1 MSMDIVVKSFLA
13 ATDVKMR
20 IEGLTILRGESSHG
34 KSSTFKAL
42 VAAMTNRFSPRQ
54 VSWGADHAYVAI
66 RFGGKDSPVL
76 KVLRRR
82 EGSPDMEL
90 AGRKFT
96 KLGRDVP
103 KEVQEF
109 CNMGVLEVGQDKYY
123 LNWFPQFQKPLLLD
137 FSQKRVAEI
146 LSSSTSMTDYNLVW
160 KYFLRRRDELN
171 GAFERLSLMEAAS
184 KEKLSD
190 LRAKRAAYKPFED
203 ELRGL
208 YTTYKDCLQGSA
220 DLAALRGSIM
230 TYWYHRKRSE
240 LLTEW
245 SGLLG
250 GLSEVQ
256 AGIDCGVVALSG
268 VRERDYLHARSVFHS
283 DLLGSLSGLRS
294 TQEMLDAGRLVLSGL
309 REMEFLGAR
318 LYELGALQLLYQDL
332 WDIPDRI
339 DSLQMLR
346 SLLLEYDAIRSRL
359 LPGESLLS
367 SYDVLVQHRRD
378 VVSIN
383 TDVSVLQGLVSK
395 LEQLALLNSRI
406 ESNEALLGDGV
417 CPFCGSKIDN
427 DMTTEE
433 IVKKQKELEAQIN
446 ADRTRMAVLSSE
458 VKKSAAALNVEPNS
472 EALGAKIAEL
482 QALAAQK
489 EQEINAV
496 LQKVQ
501 ALEDSYRV
509 SQMQASMQPTMAG
522 VAAHQAGQPMGNVAM
537 DVPVS
542 ADAVFDGM

>member
-1 MSMDIVVKSFLA
+1 MDIVVKSFLA

-109 CNMGVLEVGQDKYY
+109 CNMGVLEVGQDRYY

-171 GAFERLSLMEAAS
+171 GAFERLSVMEAAS
-184 KEKLSD
+184 KEKLSG

-203 ELRGL
+203 ELRAL
-208 YTTYKDCLQGSA
+208 YITYKDCLQGSA

-240 LLTEW
+240 LLTAW

-256 AGIDCGVVALSG
+256 VLVEAGLSASVQMQEWQNLRARTALH
-268 VRERDYLHARSVFHS
+268 VEMQ
-283 DLLGSLSGLRS
+283 SGLS
-294 TQEMLDAGRLVLSGL
+294 ELQTMQGALDGCRGMSAGLG
-309 REMEFLGAR
+309 EMEFLGAR
-318 LYELGALQLLYQDL
+318 LYELGALQTLYSELGDL
-332 WDIPDRI
+332 PARI
-339 DSLQMLR
+339 ESLSGLR
-346 SLLLEYDAIRSRL
+346 SSLSEYDILRARVA
-359 LPGESLLS
+359 PGVELS
-367 SYDVLVQHRRD
+367 ACYAELVRMGQDVASYHAS
-378 VVSIN
+378 VS
-383 TDVSVLQGLVSK
+383 SLQGLVSK
-395 LEQLALLNSRI
+395 LEQWALLKSRI
-406 ESNEALLGDGV
+406 DSNEALLGEGV
-417 CPFCGSKIDN
+417 CPYCGSKIDN
-427 DMTTEE
+427 QMNTEE
-433 IVKKQKELEAQIN
+433 IVRKQKELEAQIN
-446 ADRTRMAVLSSE
+446 ADRTRMAVLESE
-458 VKKSAAALNVEPNS
+458 IKKSAATLNVEPKR
-472 EALGAKIAEL
+472 EALDAKIAEL
-482 QALAAQK
+482 QAMAAQK
-489 EQEINAV
+489 EQEINVV

-501 ALEDSYRV
+501 ALEESYRAA
-509 SQMQASMQPTMAG
+509 QMQSQANPTLA
-522 VAAHQAGQPMGNVAM
+522 
-537 DVPVS
+537 DVPVRPVGQPTGNVVMNVPAAS
-542 ADAVFDGM
+542 DADFDGM

>member
-1 MSMDIVVKSFLA
+1 MDIVVKSFLA

-109 CNMGVLEVGQDKYY
+109 CNMGVLEVGQDRYY

-171 GAFERLSLMEAAS
+171 GAFERLSVMEAAS
-184 KEKLSD
+184 KEKLSG
-190 LRAKRAAYKPFED
+190 LHAKRAAYKPFED
-203 ELRGL
+203 AIRGL
-208 YTTYKDCLQGSA
+208 YTTYKDCVKGSA
-220 DLAALRGSIM
+220 DLADLRGSIM
-230 TYWYHRKRSE
+230 EYWYHRRRSE
-240 LLTEW
+240 LFSVW
-245 SGLLG
+245 AGLLG
-250 GLSEVQ
+250 SLSEVQ
-256 AGIDCGVVALSG
+256 TGVDCAISALSG
-268 VRERDYLHARSVFHS
+268 VRERDYLYARSVSHS
-283 DLLGSLSGLRS
+283 ELLGTLSELRS
-294 TQEMLDAGRLVLSGL
+294 TQEMLDVGRLMLSGL
-309 REMEFLGAR
+309 GEMEFLGAR
-318 LYELGALQLLYQDL
+318 LYDLGALQSMYSALV
-332 WDIPDRI
+332 DIPARI
-339 DSLQMLR
+339 ESLCAVR
-346 SLLLEYDAIRSRL
+346 SLLSEYLVLRSRL
-359 LPGESLLS
+359 EPGEALLA
-367 SYDVLVQHRRD
+367 SYATLVQCGQD
-378 VVSIN
+378 VASLHASVS
-383 TDVSVLQGLVSK
+383 SLQGLASK
-395 LEQLALLNSRI
+395 LEQWALLNSRI
-406 ESNEALLGDGV
+406 ESNEALLGEGV
-417 CPFCGSKIDN
+417 CPYCGSKIDN
-427 DMTTEE
+427 HMTTEE
-433 IVKKQKELEAQIN
+433 IVRKQKELEAQIN
-446 ADRTRMAVLSSE
+446 ADRTRMAVLESE
-458 VKKSAAALNVEPNS
+458 IKKSAATLNVEPKR
-472 EALGAKIAEL
+472 EALDAKIAEL
-482 QALAAQK
+482 QAMAAQK

-501 ALEDSYRV
+501 ALEESYRAAQV
-509 SQMQASMQPTMAG
+509 QSQANPTLA
-522 VAAHQAGQPMGNVAM
+522 
-537 DVPVS
+537 DVPVRPVGQPTGKIVMDVS
-542 ADAVFDGM
+542 VASDADFDGM

>member
-1 MSMDIVVKSFLA
+1 MDIVVKSFLA

-96 KLGRDVP
+96 KLGRDMP

-109 CNMGVLEVGQDKYY
+109 CNMGVLEVGQDRYY

-171 GAFERLSLMEAAS
+171 GAFERLSVMEAAS
-184 KEKLSD
+184 KEKLSG
-190 LRAKRAAYKPFED
+190 LRAKRSAYKPFED

-208 YTTYKDCLQGSA
+208 YTTYKDCVQGSA
-220 DLAALRGSIM
+220 DLGALRGSIM
-230 TYWYHRKRSE
+230 EYWYHRRRSE
-240 LLTEW
+240 LFSVWT
-245 SGLLG
+245 GLLG
-250 GLSEVQ
+250 SLSEAQMGV
-256 AGIDCGVVALSG
+256 DCGVVALSG
-268 VRERDYLHARSVFHS
+268 VRERDYLYARSVSHS
-283 DLLGSLSGLRS
+283 ELLGSLSELRS

-309 REMEFLGAR
+309 GEMEFLGAR
-318 LYELGALQLLYQDL
+318 LYDLGALQSMYSALG
-332 WDIPDRI
+332 DIPARI
-339 DSLQMLR
+339 ESLCAVR
-346 SLLLEYDAIRSRL
+346 SLLSEYLGLRSRL
-359 LPGESLLS
+359 EPGEALLV
-367 SYDVLVQHRRD
+367 SYVTLVQCGQD
-378 VVSIN
+378 VASLHAAVSA
-383 TDVSVLQGLVSK
+383 LQGLVSK
-395 LEQLALLNSRI
+395 LEQWVLLKSRI
-406 ESNEALLGDGV
+406 ESNDALLGEGV
-417 CPFCGSKIDN
+417 CPYCGSKISN
-427 DMTTEE
+427 HMNTEE
-433 IVKKQKELEAQIN
+433 IVRKQKELEAQIN
-446 ADRTRMAVLSSE
+446 ADRTRMAVLESE
-458 VKKSAAALNVEPNS
+458 IKKSAAALNVEPKR
-472 EALGAKIAEL
+472 EALDAKIAEL

-501 ALEDSYRV
+501 VLEDSYRA
-509 SQMQASMQPTMAG
+509 SQMQAPAEPTMTDVPARPVGQPT
-522 VAAHQAGQPMGNVAM
+522 GNVVM
-537 DVPVS
+537 NVPVAS
-542 ADAVFDGM
+542 DADFDGM